1 MSNSDRVYRAVQPS
15 DLPRIQAGTLKA
27 FYIHAGSYFPAK
39 LVSTQMISGDKT
51 NQAGWIVEYAGK
63 YDFYT
68 LDTFRIVVDVTPTK
82 RYAIWSHKAQRFV
95 NLDDLVV
102 NKGPY
107 GNKADAEIAM
117 EEMFKK
123 YATSENQQK
132 QFYVVEWEIKDDN
145 V

>member
-1 MSNSDRVYRAVQPS
+1 MSTYDRVYRAIQPS
-15 DLPRIQAGTLKA
+15 DIPKIQGGTLKA
-27 FYIHAGSYFPAK
+27 FY
-39 LVSTQMISGDKT
+39 L
-51 NQAGWIVEYAGK
+51 
-63 YDFYT
+63 YDLGF
-68 LDTFRIVVDVTPTK
+68 VVDVTPTK

-95 NLDDLVV
+95 NLDDV
-102 NKGPY
+102 KSSY

-123 YATSENQQK
+123 YATSEKQQK